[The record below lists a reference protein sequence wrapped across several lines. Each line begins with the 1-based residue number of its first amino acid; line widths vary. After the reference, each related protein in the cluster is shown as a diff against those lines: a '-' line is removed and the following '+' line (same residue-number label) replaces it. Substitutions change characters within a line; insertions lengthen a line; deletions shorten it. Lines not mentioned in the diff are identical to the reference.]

1 MPGLTGLVAHPNPKD
16 EDEIVLIFDDGIARE
31 RVTVSVFEL
40 AETIARL
47 EEPGSM
53 LMRADELEEADD
65 DAERIRQE
73 FMQVQPWQTR
83 PPRIASESMGE
94 YVVLPVSLIQPPG
107 LMFMRRVMLN
117 GPDTLEFETPSG
129 SLYELEYQSVLKY
142 LRPMLPS

>member
-1 MPGLTGLVAHPNPKD
+1 
-16 EDEIVLIFDDGIARE
+16 
-31 RVTVSVFEL
+31 
-40 AETIARL
+40 
-47 EEPGSM
+47 M
-53 LMRADELEEADD
+53 LMRADELEEAED

-73 FMQVQPWQTR
+73 FMQAQPWQTR

-94 YVVLPVSLIQPPG
+94 YVVLPVSLIHPPG

-129 SLYELEYQSVLKY
+129 SLYELEYQAVIKY